1 MIYMLEDDANI
12 RNFVLY
18 ALNNSGLEAKG
29 FERPSEFWA
38 ALKEETPSVLLLDI
52 MLPEEDGMQVL
63 AKLRSNPE
71 YAGLP
76 VIMLTAKGSE
86 YDKVIGLDSGADDYV
101 AKPFGTMELI
111 SRIKALL
118 RRTTSQETKEY
129 EVGGLYVN
137 TSKHIVR
144 VNGNE
149 VQLTFKEFELLC
161 YLLENI
167 GTVLSREKII
177 TKVWGYVHGANE
189 ARRLRRHD
197 RDCPRNRLQGSR
209 HNIRSAYDE
218 TNFRRSV
225 HRFAGRYNFCCCNG
239 ARRSLHEGAAAFQ
252 EAA

>member
-1 MIYMLEDDANI
+1 MNKPLILVVEDDAPI
-12 RNFVLY
+12 RNLITTTLKTQDY
-18 ALNNSGLEAKG
+18 KYIAAATASEALQQATIHA
-29 FERPSEFWA
+29 PD
-38 ALKEETPSVLLLDI
+38 VMLLD
-52 MLPEEDGMQVL
+52 L
-63 AKLRSNPE
+63 
-71 YAGLP
+71 GLP
-76 VIMLTAKGSE
+76 DLDGIEVIRRIRSWSAMPIIVISARSE
-86 YDKVIGLDSGADDYV
+86 DSDKIEALDSGADDYV

-177 TKVWGYVHGANE
+177 TKVWGYDFDGESRTVDVHI
-189 ARRLRRHD
+189 RTLRMKLG
-197 RDCPRNRLQGSR
+197 DCGGM
-209 HNIRSAYDE
+209 IE
-218 TNFRRSV
+218 TVRGIGYKAV
-225 HRFAGRYNFCCCNG
+225 DIT
-239 ARRSLHEGAAAFQ
+239 
-252 EAA
+252 

>member
-1 MIYMLEDDANI
+1 MIYVLEDDESI
-12 RNFVLY
+12 RELIIY
-18 ALNNSGLEAKG
+18 TLNGQKMEAKG
-29 FERPSEFWA
+29 FSTPSEFWEA
-38 ALKEETPSVLLLDI
+38 ISEKVPSLVLLDI
-52 MLPEEDGMQVL
+52 MLPEEDGLSILQ
-63 AKLRSNPE
+63 KLRAS
-71 YAGLP
+71 AVTKKLP
-76 VIMLTAKGSE
+76 VIMLTAKNTE
-86 YDKVIGLDSGADDYV
+86 YDRVVGLDSGADDYV

-177 TKVWGYVHGANE
+177 TKVWGYDFDGESRTVDVHI
-189 ARRLRRHD
+189 RTLRMKLG
-197 RDCPRNRLQGSR
+197 DCGGM
-209 HNIRSAYDE
+209 IE
-218 TNFRRSV
+218 TVRGIGYKAV
-225 HRFAGRYNFCCCNG
+225 DIT
-239 ARRSLHEGAAAFQ
+239 
-252 EAA
+252 